1 VRVSENFGVVTM
13 GNFTSLA
20 MSLAVEEEEVASV
33 VSELEGA
40 ADEEEQELT
49 EVVFEVEGGAGEE
62 EHEVTEVVSEEEG
75 GAGEEEE

>member
-40 ADEEEQELT
+40 ADEAG
-49 EVVFEVEGGAGEE
+49 VDGGG
-62 EHEVTEVVSEEEG
+62 VR
-75 GAGEEEE
+75 

>member
-1 VRVSENFGVVTM
+1 VCVSENFHVITM
-13 GNFTSLA
+13 GNFTSLTI
-20 MSLAVEEEEVASV
+20 SLTVEEEVASV

>member
-20 MSLAVEEEEVASV
+20 MSLAVEEEEEVASV

-40 ADEEEQELT
+40 ADEAG
-49 EVVFEVEGGAGEE
+49 VDGGG
-62 EHEVTEVVSEEEG
+62 VR
-75 GAGEEEE
+75 